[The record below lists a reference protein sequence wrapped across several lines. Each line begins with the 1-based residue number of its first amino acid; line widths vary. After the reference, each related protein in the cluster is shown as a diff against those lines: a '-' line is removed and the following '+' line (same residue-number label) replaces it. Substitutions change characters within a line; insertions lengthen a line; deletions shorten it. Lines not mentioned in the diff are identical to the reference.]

1 MLLYIIRHGETSW
14 NQMRKIQGATDIPLN
29 ESGIRLAKI
38 TGEKLADVH
47 FDAAF
52 SSPLQRAYKTAE
64 LVLGNRDISI
74 ETDERLQ
81 EISFGVL
88 EGTQILQ
95 VDPAHPFY
103 NFFADP
109 YHYVPARD
117 GESIYDICERTHR
130 FYTDLI
136 QRPQLQDKTV
146 LIAAHGC
153 TVRALLQPVYDDTSD
168 FWQGGVCP
176 NCGVN
181 IVEVKDGKSVLLEK
195 DKIYYEDK

>member
-14 NQMRKIQGATDIPLN
+14 NQMRKIQGAIDIPLN

-38 TGEKLADVH
+38 TGEKLADVS

-81 EISFGVL
+81 EISFGDL
-88 EGTQILQ
+88 EGTEILQ

-103 NFFADP
+103 NFFSW
-109 YHYVPARD
+109 AR
-117 GESIYDICERTHR
+117 
-130 FYTDLI
+130 
-136 QRPQLQDKTV
+136 P
-146 LIAAHGC
+146 
-153 TVRALLQPVYDDTSD
+153 P
-168 FWQGGVCP
+168 
-176 NCGVN
+176 
-181 IVEVKDGKSVLLEK
+181 
-195 DKIYYEDK
+195 